1 MNSETLENYIYCIKG
16 LKQANKD
23 MKLGIDDNSIP
34 HMAIEI
40 AKLEELISINK
51 AVQKLPT
58 WDCQVE
64 ISNAVTS
71 ELNGINESIEEL
83 NKETIYE
90 SSMRECPNC
99 FALIG
104 NNYEVCPDC
113 GFTMNGVDNHD

>member
-1 MNSETLENYIYCIKG
+1 
-16 LKQANKD
+16 

-83 NKETIYE
+83 NKETISE
-90 SSMRECPNC
+90 
-99 FALIG
+99 
-104 NNYEVCPDC
+104 DD
-113 GFTMNGVDNHD
+113 THD